1 MLEIVMLW
9 LEMLSG
15 CGIFMG
21 DPIRDNNTTVCD
33 HLELNLNMPSSM
45 LNKLKKHLE
54 LTIWQKTYEG
64 GGERLDTFWKS
75 VNKIK
80 QSRQLHPT
88 KFMILLMKPTLQSTR
103 KLICMAYWKLLYI
116 MWSNMASVVKLLSE
130 LMIKCLY

>member
-21 DPIRDNNTTVCD
+21 DQIRDNNTTVCD

-45 LNKLKKHLE
+45 LNKLKKQLE

-64 GGERLDTFWKS
+64 GGRLDRFWKS

-80 QSRQLHPT
+80 QSRQLHTT
-88 KFMILLMKPTLQSTR
+88 KFMVLLMKPTLQSTR
-103 KLICMAYWKLLYI
+103 KLICMAY
-116 MWSNMASVVKLLSE
+116 
-130 LMIKCLY
+130 

>member
-64 GGERLDTFWKS
+64 GGGEGGWIHFGR
-75 VNKIK
+75 V
-80 QSRQLHPT
+80 
-88 KFMILLMKPTLQSTR
+88 
-103 KLICMAYWKLLYI
+103 
-116 MWSNMASVVKLLSE
+116 
-130 LMIKCLY
+130 